1 MKKYIIANWKCHKN
15 GVEGCRWFDRFADL
29 YTPHPEVQVIVAPSV
44 VILDNLAAHL
54 QQLGLVNV
62 SLAVQDISPFPR
74 GSYTGAVAAD
84 MVSDL
89 AGYAI
94 VGHSERRRYF
104 HETNRDVANKA
115 AEAIDARVIP
125 IVCIDG
131 TNALAQL
138 GALEDSGRDK
148 LLVAYTPV
156 EAQAAK
162 FAEAPQ
168 KVVESVEHIKEM
180 FNLWSIVYGG
190 SVRSDN
196 VRQYLV
202 LPQLSGV
209 FVGAASLDASVF
221 ADICG
226 QAGSLV

>member
-15 GVEGCRWFDRFADL
+15 GIEGRRWFDRFADL
-29 YTPHPEVQVIVAPSV
+29 YTSHPEVQVIVAPPV
-44 VILDNLAAHL
+44 LLLENLASHL

-62 SLAVQDISPFPR
+62 ALAVQDVSPYPR
-74 GSYTGAVAAD
+74 GSYTGALAAD

-89 AGYAI
+89 ARYAI

-104 HETNRDVANKA
+104 HETNKDVANKA
-115 AEAIDARVIP
+115 AEAIDARLIP

-138 GALEDSGRDK
+138 GALEECGRDK
-148 LLVAYTPV
+148 LLVAYTFK
-156 EAQAAK
+156 EQAAK

-168 KVVESVEHIKEM
+168 KVTESVEHIKAM
-180 FNLWSIVYGG
+180 FSLWPIVYGG
-190 SVRSDN
+190 SVLPDN

-202 LPQLSGV
+202 LPQVSGV
-209 FVGAASLDASVF
+209 FVGAASLDASAF
-221 ADICG
+221 ADICR
-226 QAGSLV
+226 QAGSFV

>member
-1 MKKYIIANWKCHKN
+1 MKKYIIGNWKCHKN
-15 GVEGCRWFDRFADL
+15 GIEGRRWFDRFADL
-29 YTPHPEVQVIVAPSV
+29 YTPHPEVQVIVAPPV
-44 VILDNLAAHL
+44 LLLANLASHL

-62 SLAVQDISPFPR
+62 SLAVQDVSPFPR

-89 AGYAI
+89 ARYAI

-115 AEAIDARVIP
+115 AEAIDARLIP

-131 TNALAQL
+131 ANALAQL
-138 GALEDSGRDK
+138 GALEECGRDK
-148 LLVAYTPV
+148 LVVAYTPV
-156 EAQAAK
+156 EAQAVK

-168 KVVESVEHIKEM
+168 KVVESVEHIKAM
-180 FNLWSIVYGG
+180 FSLWPIVYGG
-190 SVRSDN
+190 SVLPDN

-202 LPQLSGV
+202 LPQVSGV
-209 FVGAASLDASVF
+209 FVGAASLDASTF
-221 ADICG
+221 ADMCR
-226 QAGSLV
+226 QAGSFV